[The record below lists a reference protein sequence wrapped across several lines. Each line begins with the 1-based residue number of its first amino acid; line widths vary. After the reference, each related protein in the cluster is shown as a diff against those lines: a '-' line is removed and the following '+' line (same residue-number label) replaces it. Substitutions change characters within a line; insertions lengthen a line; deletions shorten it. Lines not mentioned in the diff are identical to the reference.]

1 MRGLKI
7 AIIGAGSTYT
17 PELIEGFIERQEQL
31 KVDSF
36 FLMDIDPKKLDIIG
50 GLAKRMLEA
59 KGHPGKMILTSSL
72 DEAIEGADYI
82 LAQIRVGG
90 LEARIKDEKIP
101 AKYDLLGQETTGA
114 GGFMNALRTIPVI
127 MNMVERIKMLAPE
140 AWLINFSN
148 PSGILAEAVLN
159 HSNIKMLGLCNV
171 PMGLVKDAE
180 KLLPPGTQ
188 SFSYDYVGLNHLSWI
203 TAVYA
208 DGKEILSEKIGSGL
222 EVSTMKNIP
231 HMDYDIQMLKAVNAM
246 PSSYLN
252 YFYLRD
258 EQKKHASES
267 GKTRGE
273 ECMNIEA
280 GLLELYQ
287 DKSLNRKP
295 ELLEKR
301 GGAYYST
308 AAVSLID
315 AIENDKNEIHVV
327 NVKNCGALPFMD
339 DDDAV
344 EVKCLVNRRGVTPVK
359 IDKFDNPHIVGLMKA
374 VKAYEKLTVL
384 AGLKGSKEAALSA
397 LMVHPL
403 IGDYIKARDV
413 LEDMLEANK
422 AYLPQF
428 FKGDNQYE

>member
-1 MRGLKI
+1 MGGLKI

-17 PELIEGFIERQEQL
+17 PELLEGFIVRKTQL
-31 KVDSF
+31 KVDF
-36 FLMDIDPKKLDIIG
+36 FYLMDIDPKKLDIIG
-50 GLAKRMLEA
+50 GLAERMLEA
-59 KGHPGKMILTSSL
+59 AGHPGKIILTFSL

-90 LEARIKDEKIP
+90 LEARIKDEIIP
-101 AKYDLLGQETTGA
+101 VKYDLLGQETTGA

-127 MNMVERIKMLAPE
+127 MHMVKRIEKLAPD

-171 PMGLVKDAE
+171 PINMVKDAE

-208 DGKEILSEKIGSGL
+208 DGKEILGEKIKSGL
-222 EVSTMKNIP
+222 EISTMKNIP
-231 HMDYDIQMLKAVNAM
+231 HMDYDIQMLTAVNAM
-246 PSSYLN
+246 PSSYLK

-258 EQKKHASES
+258 EQKKHAIQAGRS
-267 GKTRGE
+267 RGE
-273 ECMNIEA
+273 ECKEIEA
-280 GLLELYQ
+280 SLLELYQ
-287 DKSLNRKP
+287 HKSLNRKP

-301 GGAYYST
+301 GGANYST

-339 DDDAV
+339 DDDVV
-344 EVKCLVNRRGVTPVK
+344 EVKCLVSKRGVVPVK
-359 IDKFDNPHIVGLMKA
+359 IDKFENPHIVGLMKA
-374 VKAYEKLTVL
+374 VKAYEKLTVS
-384 AGLKGSKEAALSA
+384 AGLEGSKDAALSA

-428 FKGDNQYE
+428 YKGDIKE